1 MIGEVGTECT
11 VVQVPPPHGRRVLHR
26 TVDVSDEESFV
37 AVRVGIN
44 GFGRIGRILFRVMAS
59 RPSEFEVV
67 AINDLGSPE
76 ALAMLLKYDSVQG
89 RFPGTVKFEADG
101 LVVNG
106 KKIAICAEKD
116 PRNLP
121 WNKLGVDVAVEST
134 GFFTGREKDGKPGY
148 DSHLTAGA
156 RKVILSAPAKD
167 KPDLTC
173 VLGVNDSQLTSAHKC
188 ISNASCTTNCLAP
201 MVKVLHETFG
211 LEKGLMTTVHAYTND
226 QRVSDQL
233 HADAHRSRAAAL
245 NIIPT
250 STGAAK
256 AVGEVLPQV
265 NGKLTGISLRVPVPA
280 GSITDLTA
288 VLSKNVTKED
298 INAAM
303 KAASEGA
310 LKGILE
316 YNEDPIV
323 SSDVIGNSHSCVFD
337 APWTS
342 VMQGNLV
349 KVLGWYDNE
358 YGYSTRT
365 ADLIAKVAKL

>member
-1 MIGEVGTECT
+1 MA
-11 VVQVPPPHGRRVLHR
+11 
-26 TVDVSDEESFV
+26 

-44 GFGRIGRILFRVMAS
+44 GFGRIGRVVFRVMAS
-59 RPSEFEVV
+59 RPQEFEIVG
-67 AINDLGSPE
+67 INDLGSPQ

-89 RFPGTVKFEADG
+89 RFPGTVEATADS

-106 KKIAICAEKD
+106 KKIHISAEKD

-121 WNKLGVDVAVEST
+121 WKAEAVDVAVEST

-156 RKVILSAPAKD
+156 RKVVLSAPAKD
-167 KPDLTC
+167 SPDLTC
-173 VLGVNDSQLTSAHKC
+173 VLGVNDNQLNSEMKC

-201 MVKVLHETFG
+201 MVKVLHEQFG

-233 HADAHRSRAAAL
+233 HSDPHRSRAAAL

-256 AVGEVLPQV
+256 AVGLVLPEL

-280 GSITDLTA
+280 GSITDLVASVRKT
-288 VLSKNVTKED
+288 VTKEE

-303 KAASEGA
+303 KAASQGP

-316 YNEDPIV
+316 YTEDPIV
-323 SSDVIGNSHSCVFD
+323 SSDVIGNAHSCVFD
-337 APWTS
+337 SSWTT
-342 VMQGNLV
+342 VIGGNMV

-358 YGYSTRT
+358 YGYSSRT
-365 ADLIAKVAKL
+365 ADLIARIARL

>member
-1 MIGEVGTECT
+1 VA
-11 VVQVPPPHGRRVLHR
+11 
-26 TVDVSDEESFV
+26 

-44 GFGRIGRILFRVMAS
+44 GFGRIGRIVFRVMAS
-59 RPSEFEVV
+59 RPQEFDIV
-67 AINDLGSPE
+67 AINDLGSPQ
-76 ALAMLLKYDSVQG
+76 ALAMLLKYDSVHG
-89 RFPGTVKFEADG
+89 RFKGTVEATESG
-101 LVVNG
+101 LIVNG
-106 KKIAICAEKD
+106 KKIRICAEKD

-121 WNKLGVDVAVEST
+121 WKAEAVEVAVEST

-148 DSHLTAGA
+148 DSHLGAGA
-156 RKVILSAPAKD
+156 RKVVLSAPAKD
-167 KPDLTC
+167 EPDLTC
-173 VLGVNDSQLTSAHKC
+173 VMGVNDDKLTSAHHC

-201 MVKVLHETFG
+201 MVKVLNDSFG

-233 HADAHRSRAAAL
+233 HSDPHRSRAAAL

-256 AVGEVLPQV
+256 AVGLVLPEV
-265 NGKLTGISLRVPVPA
+265 NGKLTGISLRVPVAA
-280 GSITDLTA
+280 GSITDLVAT
-288 VLSKNVTKED
+288 LKKNVTKDEV
-298 INAAM
+298 NAAM
-303 KAASEGA
+303 KAASQSS

-337 APWTS
+337 SGWTS
-342 VMQGNLV
+342 AIGGNMI

-358 YGYSTRT
+358 YGYSSRT
-365 ADLIAKVAKL
+365 ADLIARIAKL

>member
-1 MIGEVGTECT
+1 M
-11 VVQVPPPHGRRVLHR
+11 
-26 TVDVSDEESFV
+26 

-121 WNKLGVDVAVEST
+121 WSKLGVDVAVEST

>member
-1 MIGEVGTECT
+1 MA
-11 VVQVPPPHGRRVLHR
+11 
-26 TVDVSDEESFV
+26 

-44 GFGRIGRILFRVMAS
+44 GFGRIGRIVFRVMAS
-59 RPSEFEVV
+59 RPQEFDIV
-67 AINDLGSPE
+67 AINDLGSPQ

-89 RFPGTVKFEADG
+89 RFKGTVEATENG

-106 KKIAICAEKD
+106 KKIRICAEKD
-116 PRNLP
+116 PRSLP
-121 WNKLGVDVAVEST
+121 WKAEGVEVAVEST

-148 DSHLTAGA
+148 DSHLSAGA
-156 RKVILSAPAKD
+156 RKVVLSAPAKD
-167 KPDLTC
+167 DPDLTC
-173 VLGVNDSQLTSAHKC
+173 VMGVNDNQLTSAHKC

-201 MVKVLHETFG
+201 MVKILHESFG

-233 HADAHRSRAAAL
+233 HSDPHRSRAAAL

-256 AVGEVLPQV
+256 AVGLVLPEL

-280 GSITDLTA
+280 GSITDLVAT
-288 VLSKNVTKED
+288 LKKTVTKDE

-303 KAASEGA
+303 KTASESS

-316 YNEDPIV
+316 YTTDPIV
-323 SSDVIGNSHSCVFD
+323 SSDVIGNPHSCVFD
-337 APWTS
+337 SSWTS
-342 VMQGNLV
+342 VIGGNMV

-358 YGYSTRT
+358 YGYSSRT
-365 ADLIAKVAKL
+365 ADLIAKIARL

>member
-1 MIGEVGTECT
+1 VA
-11 VVQVPPPHGRRVLHR
+11 
-26 TVDVSDEESFV
+26 

-44 GFGRIGRILFRVMAS
+44 GFGRIGRIVFRVMAA
-59 RPSEFEVV
+59 RAQEFEIVG
-67 AINDLGSPE
+67 INDLGSPQ

-89 RFPGTVKFEADG
+89 RFPGTVEAAGDS

-106 KKIAICAEKD
+106 KKIRISAEKD

-121 WNKLGVDVAVEST
+121 WKAEAVDVAVEST

-156 RKVILSAPAKD
+156 RKVVLSAPAKD
-167 KPDLTC
+167 SPDLTC
-173 VLGVNDSQLTSAHKC
+173 VLGVNDNQLNSEMKC

-201 MVKVLHETFG
+201 MVKILHENFG

-233 HADAHRSRAAAL
+233 HSDPHRSRAAAL

-256 AVGEVLPQV
+256 AVGLVLPEL
-265 NGKLTGISLRVPVPA
+265 NGKLTGLSLRVPVPA
-280 GSITDLTA
+280 GSITDLVAT
-288 VLSKNVTKED
+288 VSKTVTKEE

-303 KAASEGA
+303 KAASQGP

-316 YNEDPIV
+316 YTEDPIV
-323 SSDVIGNSHSCVFD
+323 SSDVIGNPHSCVFD
-337 APWTS
+337 SSWTT
-342 VMQGNLV
+342 VIGGNMV

-358 YGYSTRT
+358 YGYSSRT
-365 ADLIAKVAKL
+365 ADLIARIAKL